1 MAPIEG
7 VMALRWIKRS
17 TAGRLAIVAVTT
29 VAMTLGVAGAA
40 TAGSRG
46 DSQNVHRVANQ
57 SISVQLFNF
66 FAYIGFDASP
76 GAQARQ
82 EEVLSRLSA
91 AGYRNVEP
99 VDYTSFQG
107 LGASQY
113 RTLLDKYGLKAS
125 ALHTSIS
132 MATTDEEWQA
142 KLAIAKTIGS
152 PYVGAGADP
161 RTFTTAAEWIAFAE
175 KIDHFG
181 ELARKQGLR
190 YMVHSHDWEFAP
202 VEGTTGYDIL
212 QEYTNPN
219 NVVFELDLYWV
230 TKAGVDPVSVIER
243 YGDRIKLFHVKDM
256 ATDGSITTVGEGTID
271 FPRIFAAA
279 GNAVRYYVIERDPP
293 FTDPTY
299 DPFGPSLAGLQYL
312 QTVRF

>member
-1 MAPIEG
+1 MVA
-7 VMALRWIKRS
+7 A
-17 TAGRLAIVAVTT
+17 TA
-29 VAMTLGVAGAA
+29 VAMTLGFAGAA
-40 TAGSRG
+40 SAGPGGGHEPQKHGKSIS
-46 DSQNVHRVANQ
+46 DHE
-57 SISVQLFNF
+57 ISVQLFNF

-76 GAQARQ
+76 EAQARQ

-113 RTLLDKYGLKAS
+113 RALLDKYGLKAS
-125 ALHTSIS
+125 GLHTSIT
-132 MATTDEEWQA
+132 MDTTDDEWNA
-142 KLAIAKTIGS
+142 KVAIAKEIGS

-161 RTFTTAAEWIAFAE
+161 RTFTTAAEWIAFAK

-202 VEGTTGYDIL
+202 VEGTTGYDLL
-212 QEYTNPN
+212 QKYTRSK

-230 TKAGVDPVSVIER
+230 TKAGVDPITVIHK

-256 ATDGSITTVGEGTID
+256 ADDGSITTVGQGTID
-271 FPRIFAAA
+271 FPSIFAAA
-279 GNAVRYYVIERDPP
+279 GKGIKYYVIERDPP

-299 DPFGPSLAGLQYL
+299 DPFGPSLAGLEYL